1 MRVLALG
8 VVLALAA
15 AASAQPVSITDC
27 GQTVGPGESGVVAND
42 LTCPVGTGTFVVAV
56 GNGGSLDL
64 AGHALAGGRTGSRC
78 ERRCTIS
85 STGTAGTISDS
96 ETGVGAGIAAVTDG
110 GRLTI
115 SNVVL
120 DNHSIAILTDFDHD
134 RYQQISEIYK
144 ESSYLPPDSD
154 GTPLVYTRVEG
165 CLLLFCRSMRRVER
179 LEVVKP
185 RFIRATTVP
194 ERSDF
199 KYSLSEWTFE
209 PEGDGT
215 RVTYLMEMEPNF
227 WLPPFVGPWFLK
239 RTLVKGAPAA
249 IDQIELLAQQE
260 ERAATSSAA
269 R

>member
-1 MRVLALG
+1 MGAYSLGHFQPERRYRQSQMNLRKTLVLVAIGVGYVSASMPATLRKVDVSRRQERYRVVADTH
-8 VVLALAA
+8 LAA
-15 AASAQPVSITDC
+15 SPAAIYK
-27 GQTVGPGESGVVAND
+27 
-42 LTCPVGTGTFVVAV
+42 
-56 GNGGSLDL
+56 
-64 AGHALAGGRTGSRC
+64 
-78 ERRCTIS
+78 
-85 STGTAGTISDS
+85 
-96 ETGVGAGIAAVTDG
+96 
-110 GRLTI
+110 
-115 SNVVL
+115 VL
-120 DNHSIAILTDFDHD
+120 MDFDGD
-134 RYQQISEIYK
+134 RDQRISEIYK

-165 CLLLFCRSMRRVER
+165 CLLRYCRSMSRVER
-179 LEVVKP
+179 LEVVTP
-185 RFIRATTVP
+185 EFIRSRTVP

-260 ERAATSSAA
+260 QLAATSSAA